1 MIVSWDVRAKQRGC
15 GSGLLSLHIRGML
28 STSPFVTS
36 KNQLAQERQCPV
48 RKKDVKTKYAEKILS
63 IHNTEIS
70 IYQYKHI
77 QIHLYLYICTQIYI
91 TSSMSL
97 VPILRNP
104 GLCHSEPRLEADC
117 EGRANVSSQESEVKC
132 VQCLR
137 LKSILNTRLRD
148 TLKRGKKKENFK
160 VM

>member
-1 MIVSWDVRAKQRGC
+1 
-15 GSGLLSLHIRGML
+15 
-28 STSPFVTS
+28 
-36 KNQLAQERQCPV
+36 
-48 RKKDVKTKYAEKILS
+48 
-63 IHNTEIS
+63 
-70 IYQYKHI
+70 
-77 QIHLYLYICTQIYI
+77 
-91 TSSMSL
+91 MSL

-148 TLKRGKKKENFK
+148 TLKRGEKKRKLQSYVKSSQVKQRPTFSLWH
-160 VM
+160 